1 MADALISPPTE
12 KQPRLPI
19 TFPND
24 EYEWLREAAFRRRI
38 AMAELVRLALREYR
52 ERLEPQLHLPMSPG
66 DGL

>member
-1 MADALISPPTE
+1 MAGAVISPEVP

-19 TFPND
+19 TFPTD

-52 ERLEPQLHLPMSPG
+52 ERLEPQLDLPIKREKTS
-66 DGL
+66 